1 MPALP
6 SSLRRP
12 LPLCLLLGALALA
25 AAVLGL
31 ATGPLA
37 ISGREILGS
46 FGLGAAPDPSL
57 AATVLQLRL
66 PRVLLGLLVGAAL
79 AVSGAAMQ
87 GVFRNP
93 LADPGLVGVSSG
105 AALAAVAAIV
115 LGASLG
121 LGTDSAWAGRWLLPL
136 ASFGGAALTTALV
149 SRLSQVDGA
158 TQPAQM
164 LLVGLAVNAI
174 SGAGIGLLAH
184 VASGP
189 ALRALTF
196 WMYGSLG
203 RVGWPEIA
211 VTAPVVLL
219 AVLLIP
225 LRGRELNALLLGEAE
240 AQHLGVD
247 VERLKRGLVLLV
259 LLAVGGAVALTGIIA
274 FVGLIVPQL
283 IRLWAGPDHRLLL
296 PASALLG
303 GALLTVADAA
313 ARTLAAPVELPIG
326 VLTALIGGPFFIAL
340 LLRLRGRGE
349 TL

>member
-1 MPALP
+1 MNPLL

-12 LPLCLLLGALALA
+12 LPLCLLLGLLALA
-25 AAVLGL
+25 AAGGGLAAGPIAIGGRQILGALGL
-31 ATGPLA
+31 GT
-37 ISGREILGS
+37 
-46 FGLGAAPDPSL
+46 APDPSI
-57 AATVLQLRL
+57 AAVIVQLRL
-66 PRVLLGLLVGAAL
+66 PRVALGLIVGAAL

-87 GVFRNP
+87 GIFRNP

-115 LGASLG
+115 LGASLD
-121 LGTDSAWAGRWLLPL
+121 LAWAGRWLLPL
-136 ASFGGAALTTALV
+136 ASFGGAALTTLLV
-149 SRLSQVDGA
+149 SRLSRVDGT

-184 VASGP
+184 IASGP

-211 VTAPVVLL
+211 ATAPLVLL
-219 AVLLIP
+219 ATLLIP

-240 AQHLGVD
+240 AAHLGVD
-247 VERLKRGLVLLV
+247 VERLKCWLVLLV
-259 LLAVGGAVALTGIIA
+259 LIAVGGSVALTGIIG
-274 FVGLIVPQL
+274 FVGLVVPQL

-303 GALLTVADAA
+303 GALLTVADTVARTAA
-313 ARTLAAPVELPIG
+313 APLELPIG

-349 TL
+349 TW

>member
-1 MPALP
+1 MPRPLAF
-6 SSLRRP
+6 LRRP
-12 LPLCLLLGALALA
+12 LPLCLLLGGLALLA
-25 AAVLGL
+25 ALGGL
-31 ATGPLA
+31 AAGPLD
-37 ISGREILGS
+37 ISVHDILGS
-46 FGLGAAPDPSL
+46 LRLGAAPDPSA
-57 AATVLQLRL
+57 AATILQLRL
-66 PRVLLGLLVGAAL
+66 PRVVLGLTVGAAL

-87 GVFRNP
+87 GIFRNP

-105 AALAAVAAIV
+105 AALAAVAVIV
-115 LGASLG
+115 LGVPLG
-121 LGTDSAWAGRWLLPL
+121 LAAPKLFISRWLLPL
-136 ASFGGAALTTALV
+136 ASFGGAALTTWLV
-149 SRLSQVDGA
+149 SRLSRVDGT

-164 LLVGLAVNAI
+164 LLVGLAINAI

-211 VTAPVVLL
+211 ATAPLVLL

-240 AQHLGVD
+240 AAHLGVD

-303 GALLTVADAA
+303 GALLTAADTA
-313 ARTLAAPVELPIG
+313 ARTLAAPLELPIG

-349 TL
+349 AW

>member
-1 MPALP
+1 MPAR
-6 SSLRRP
+6 LRSHLSRP
-12 LPLCLLLGALALA
+12 LPLCLLLAGLALLAAVAGLTTGALD
-25 AAVLGL
+25 LGVHQV
-31 ATGPLA
+31 
-37 ISGREILGS
+37 LGS
-46 FGLGAAPDPSL
+46 FGLGPAADP
-57 AATVLQLRL
+57 AATATILQLRL
-66 PRVLLGLLVGAAL
+66 PRVVLGLIVGAAL

-115 LGASLG
+115 LCAPLG
-121 LGTDSAWAGRWLLPL
+121 LAAGARWLLPL
-136 ASFGGAALTTALV
+136 ASFGGAALTTWLV
-149 SRLSQVDGA
+149 GRLSQVDGT

-184 VASGP
+184 IASGP

-203 RVGWPEIA
+203 RVGWAEIT
-211 VTAPVVLL
+211 VVAPVVLL

-240 AQHLGVD
+240 AGHLGVD
-247 VERLKRGLVLLV
+247 VERLKRTLVLLV

-283 IRLWAGPDHRLLL
+283 LRLWAGPDHRLLL

-303 GALLTVADAA
+303 GALLTAADTA
-313 ARTLAAPVELPIG
+313 ARSVAAPLELPIG
-326 VLTALIGGPFFIAL
+326 VLTALIGGPFFIFL

-349 TL
+349 AW

>member
-1 MPALP
+1 MNPLL

-12 LPLCLLLGALALA
+12 LPLCLLLGLLALA
-25 AAVLGL
+25 AAAGGL
-31 ATGPLA
+31 ASGPLA
-37 ISGREILGS
+37 IGGGDILGAL
-46 FGLGAAPDPSL
+46 GLGTAPDPTVS
-57 AATVLQLRL
+57 ATILQLRL
-66 PRVLLGLLVGAAL
+66 PRVLLGLIVGAAL

-87 GVFRNP
+87 GIFRNP

-115 LGASLG
+115 LGAALG
-121 LGTDSAWAGRWLLPL
+121 LGAAGRWLLPL
-136 ASFGGAALTTALV
+136 ASFGGAAVTTLLV
-149 SRLSQVDGA
+149 SRLSRVDGA

-164 LLVGLAVNAI
+164 LLVGLAVNAV
-174 SGAGIGLLAH
+174 SGAGIGLLANI
-184 VASGP
+184 ASGP

-203 RVGWPEIA
+203 RAGWPEIA
-211 VTAPVVLL
+211 LTAPVVLL
-219 AVLLIP
+219 ALLLIP

-240 AQHLGVD
+240 AAHMGVD
-247 VERLKRGLVLLV
+247 VERLKRWLVLLV

-274 FVGLIVPQL
+274 FIGLIVPQL

-303 GALLTVADAA
+303 GALLTVADTA
-313 ARTLAAPVELPIG
+313 ARTVAAPVELPIG

-349 TL
+349 TW

>member
-1 MPALP
+1 MPRLP
-6 SSLRRP
+6 TLLRRP
-12 LPLCLLLGALALA
+12 LPLCLLLGALALTA
-25 AAVLGL
+25 ALGGL
-31 ATGPLA
+31 AAGSLDIRGA
-37 ISGREILGS
+37 EILGS
-46 FGLGAAPDPSL
+46 FGLGPPPDPSV

-66 PRVLLGLLVGAAL
+66 PRVVLGLVVGAAL

-115 LGASLG
+115 LGTPLG
-121 LGTDSAWAGRWLLPL
+121 LSGRWLLPL
-136 ASFGGAALTTALV
+136 ASFAGAALTTWLV
-149 SRLSQVDGA
+149 SRLSRIDGA

-174 SGAGIGLLAH
+174 SGAAIGLLAH

-211 VTAPVVLL
+211 ATAPPVLL

-225 LRGRELNALLLGEAE
+225 RYGRELNALLLGEAE
-240 AQHLGVD
+240 AAHLGVD
-247 VERLKRGLVLLV
+247 VERLKRSLVLLV

-283 IRLWAGPDHRLLL
+283 LRLWAGPDHRLLL

-303 GALLTVADAA
+303 GALLTAADTA
-313 ARTLAAPVELPIG
+313 ARTVAAPLELPIG

-349 TL
+349 AW

>member
-1 MPALP
+1 MPRPPAL
-6 SSLRRP
+6 LRRP
-12 LPLCLLLGALALA
+12 LPLCLLLGGLALLA
-25 AAVLGL
+25 AFGGL
-31 ATGPLA
+31 AAGPLDIRLA
-37 ISGREILGS
+37 DILGS
-46 FGLGAAPDPSL
+46 LGLGPAPDPSA
-57 AATVLQLRL
+57 AATILQLRL
-66 PRVLLGLLVGAAL
+66 PRVLLGLTVGAAL

-105 AALAAVAAIV
+105 AALAAVAVIV
-115 LGASLG
+115 LGVPLG
-121 LGTDSAWAGRWLLPL
+121 LAASGRWLLPL
-136 ASFGGAALTTALV
+136 ASFAGAALTTWLV
-149 SRLSQVDGA
+149 SRLSQVDGT

-174 SGAGIGLLAH
+174 SGAGIGLLAP

-211 VTAPVVLL
+211 ATAPVVLL

-240 AQHLGVD
+240 AAHLGVD

-303 GALLTVADAA
+303 GALLTVADTA
-313 ARTLAAPVELPIG
+313 ARTLAAPLELPIG

-349 TL
+349 AW

>member
-1 MPALP
+1 
-6 SSLRRP
+6 
-12 LPLCLLLGALALA
+12 LCLLLGAAMLLA
-25 AAVLGL
+25 ALTGL
-31 ATGPLA
+31 AAGPLDICTA
-37 ISGREILGS
+37 DILGS
-46 FGLGAAPDPSL
+46 FGLGPAPDPSA
-57 AATVLQLRL
+57 AATILQLRL
-66 PRVLLGLLVGAAL
+66 PRVVLGLVVGSAL

-105 AALAAVAAIV
+105 AALAAVAVIV
-115 LGASLG
+115 LGESLAG
-121 LGTDSAWAGRWLLPL
+121 AWRWLLPL
-136 ASFGGAALTTALV
+136 ASFAGAACTTWLV
-149 SRLSQVDGA
+149 GRLSRVDGT

-184 VASGP
+184 LASGT

-211 VTAPVVLL
+211 ATAPVVLL

-240 AQHLGVD
+240 AAHLGVD
-247 VERLKRGLVLLV
+247 VERLKRVLVLLV

-303 GALLTVADAA
+303 GALLTLADTA
-313 ARTLAAPVELPIG
+313 ARTLAAPLELPIG
-326 VLTALIGGPFFIAL
+326 VLTALIGGPFFIFL

-349 TL
+349 AW

>member
-1 MPALP
+1 MNCLLPA
-6 SSLRRP
+6 LRRP
-12 LPLCLLLGALALA
+12 LPLCLLLGLLA
-25 AAVLGL
+25 AACAWLGL
-31 ATGPLA
+31 AAGVLE
-37 ISGREILGS
+37 ISPGAVLGS
-46 FGLGAAPDPSL
+46 LGLGPAPDPAI

-87 GVFRNP
+87 GIFRNP

-115 LGASLG
+115 LGAPFAG
-121 LGTDSAWAGRWLLPL
+121 LLPPRWLLPA
-136 ASFGGAALTTALV
+136 ASFVGAALSTWLV
-149 SRLSQVDGA
+149 SRLSRVDGA

-164 LLVGLAVNAI
+164 LLVGLAFNAI
-174 SGAGIGLLAH
+174 SGAGIGLLANI
-184 VASGP
+184 ASGP

-203 RVGWPEIA
+203 RAGWPEIA
-211 VTAPVVLL
+211 VAAPPVML

-225 LRGRELNALLLGEAE
+225 LRARELNALLLGEAE
-240 AQHLGVD
+240 AGHIGVD
-247 VERLKRGLVLLV
+247 VERLKRWLVLLV

-283 IRLWAGPDHRLLL
+283 IRLWAGPDHRLVL

-303 GALLTVADAA
+303 GALLTVADTA
-313 ARTLAAPVELPIG
+313 ARTVAAPVELPIG
-326 VLTALIGGPFFIAL
+326 VLTALLGGPFFIAL

>member
-1 MPALP
+1 MPRLP
-6 SSLRRP
+6 ALRRP
-12 LPLCLLLGALALA
+12 LPLCLLLGALALLA
-25 AAVLGL
+25 ALGGL
-31 ATGPLA
+31 AAGPLDIGA
-37 ISGREILGS
+37 AELLGS
-46 FGLGAAPDPSL
+46 FGLGPAADPSA
-57 AATVLQLRL
+57 AATILQLRL
-66 PRVLLGLLVGAAL
+66 PRVVLGLIIGAAL

-105 AALAAVAAIV
+105 AALAAVAVIV
-115 LGASLG
+115 LG
-121 LGTDSAWAGRWLLPL
+121 TPAGRWQLPL
-136 ASFGGAALTTALV
+136 ASFAGAALTTWLV
-149 SRLSQVDGA
+149 SRLSRVDGA
-158 TQPAQM
+158 TQPSQM

-174 SGAGIGLLAH
+174 SGAAIGLLAH
-184 VASGP
+184 IASGP

-211 VTAPVVLL
+211 ATAPLVLL

-240 AQHLGVD
+240 AAQVGVD

-303 GALLTVADAA
+303 GALLTAADTA
-313 ARTLAAPVELPIG
+313 ARTVAAPLELPIG
-326 VLTALIGGPFFIAL
+326 VLTALIGGPFFIVL

-349 TL
+349 AW

>member
-1 MPALP
+1 MNPLL

-12 LPLCLLLGALALA
+12 LPLCLLLGLLALA
-25 AAVLGL
+25 AAVGGL
-31 ATGPLA
+31 ASGPLA
-37 ISGREILGS
+37 IGGGDILGAL
-46 FGLGAAPDPSL
+46 GLGAAPDPTVS
-57 AATVLQLRL
+57 ATILQLRL
-66 PRVLLGLLVGAAL
+66 PRVLLGLIVGAAL

-87 GVFRNP
+87 GIFRNP

-115 LGASLG
+115 LGGALGNTLG
-121 LGTDSAWAGRWLLPL
+121 LGAAGRWLLPL
-136 ASFGGAALTTALV
+136 ASFGGAALTTLLV
-149 SRLSQVDGA
+149 SRLSRVDGA

-164 LLVGLAVNAI
+164 LLVGLAVNAV
-174 SGAGIGLLAH
+174 SGAGIGLLANI
-184 VASGP
+184 ASGP

-203 RVGWPEIA
+203 RAGWPEIA
-211 VTAPVVLL
+211 LTAPVVLL
-219 AVLLIP
+219 ALLLIP

-240 AQHLGVD
+240 AAHMGVD
-247 VERLKRGLVLLV
+247 VERLKRWLVLLV

-274 FVGLIVPQL
+274 FIGLIVPQL

-303 GALLTVADAA
+303 GALLTVADTA
-313 ARTLAAPVELPIG
+313 ARTVAAPVELPIG

-349 TL
+349 TW

>member
-1 MPALP
+1 MNPLL

-12 LPLCLLLGALALA
+12 LPLCLLLGLLALA
-25 AAVLGL
+25 AAVGGL
-31 ATGPLA
+31 ASGPLA
-37 ISGREILGS
+37 IGGGDILGAL
-46 FGLGAAPDPSL
+46 GLGAAPDPTVS
-57 AATVLQLRL
+57 ATILQLRL
-66 PRVLLGLLVGAAL
+66 PRVLLGLIVGAAL

-87 GVFRNP
+87 GIFRNP

-115 LGASLG
+115 LGGALGNTLG
-121 LGTDSAWAGRWLLPL
+121 LGAAGRWLLPL
-136 ASFGGAALTTALV
+136 ASFGGAALTTLLV
-149 SRLSQVDGA
+149 SRLSRVDGA

-164 LLVGLAVNAI
+164 LLVGLAVNAV
-174 SGAGIGLLAH
+174 SGAGIGLLANI
-184 VASGP
+184 ASGP

-203 RVGWPEIA
+203 RAGWPEIA

-219 AVLLIP
+219 ALLLIP

-240 AQHLGVD
+240 AAHLGVD
-247 VERLKRGLVLLV
+247 VERLKRWLVLLV

-274 FVGLIVPQL
+274 FIGLIVPQL

-303 GALLTVADAA
+303 GALLTVADTA
-313 ARTLAAPVELPIG
+313 ARTVAAPVELPIG

-349 TL
+349 TW

>member
-1 MPALP
+1 MNPLL

-12 LPLCLLLGALALA
+12 LPLCLLLGLLALA
-25 AAVLGL
+25 AAVGGL
-31 ATGPLA
+31 ASGPLA
-37 ISGREILGS
+37 IGGGDILGAL
-46 FGLGAAPDPSL
+46 GLGAAPDPTVS
-57 AATVLQLRL
+57 ATILQLRL
-66 PRVLLGLLVGAAL
+66 PRVLLGLIVGAAL

-87 GVFRNP
+87 GIFRNP

-115 LGASLG
+115 LGGALGNTLG
-121 LGTDSAWAGRWLLPL
+121 LGAAGRWLLPL
-136 ASFGGAALTTALV
+136 ASFGGAALTTLLV
-149 SRLSQVDGA
+149 SRLSRVDGA

-164 LLVGLAVNAI
+164 LLVGLAVNAV
-174 SGAGIGLLAH
+174 SGAGIGLLANI
-184 VASGP
+184 ASGP

-203 RVGWPEIA
+203 RAGWPEIA

-219 AVLLIP
+219 ALLLIP

-240 AQHLGVD
+240 AAHMGVD
-247 VERLKRGLVLLV
+247 VERLKRWLVLLV

-274 FVGLIVPQL
+274 FIGLIVPQL

-303 GALLTVADAA
+303 GALLTVADTA
-313 ARTLAAPVELPIG
+313 ARTVAAPVELPIG

-349 TL
+349 TW

>member
-1 MPALP
+1 MTRLL

-12 LPLCLLLGALALA
+12 LPLCLLLGLLALA
-25 AAVLGL
+25 AAASGL
-31 ATGPLA
+31 ASGPLA
-37 ISGREILGS
+37 ISGTDVLGAL
-46 FGLGAAPDPSL
+46 GLGPAPDSTVS
-57 AATVLQLRL
+57 ATILQLRL
-66 PRVLLGLLVGAAL
+66 PRVALGLIVGAAL

-105 AALAAVAAIV
+105 AALAAVATIV
-115 LGASLG
+115 LGAPLG
-121 LGTDSAWAGRWLLPL
+121 LAFAGRWLLPL
-136 ASFGGAALTTALV
+136 ASFGGAAVTTLVV
-149 SRLSQVDGA
+149 SRLSRVDGT

-184 VASGP
+184 LASGP

-211 VTAPVVLL
+211 ATAPIVVL

-225 LRGRELNALLLGEAE
+225 LQGRELNALLLGEAE
-240 AQHLGVD
+240 AAHMGVD
-247 VERLKRGLVLLV
+247 VERLKRWLVLLV

-303 GALLTVADAA
+303 GTLLTVADTV
-313 ARTLAAPVELPIG
+313 ARTVAAPIELPIG
-326 VLTALIGGPFFIAL
+326 VLTALIGGPFFITL

-349 TL
+349 TW

>member
-1 MPALP
+1 MPASTL
-6 SSLRRP
+6 LHRP
-12 LPLCLLLGALALA
+12 LPLCLLLGALALLA
-25 AAVLGL
+25 ALTGLAVGPLHLGL
-31 ATGPLA
+31 
-37 ISGREILGS
+37 RDVLGS
-46 FGLGAAPDPSL
+46 FGLGPAPDPSA
-57 AATVLQLRL
+57 AATILQLRL
-66 PRVLLGLLVGAAL
+66 PRVALGLIVGAAL

-105 AALAAVAAIV
+105 AALAAVAVIV
-115 LGASLG
+115 LGAPLG
-121 LGTDSAWAGRWLLPL
+121 LAGAGRWLLPL
-136 ASFGGAALTTALV
+136 ASFGGAALATWLV
-149 SRLSQVDGA
+149 ARLSRVDGT
-158 TQPAQM
+158 TQAAQM

-184 VASGP
+184 IASGP

-203 RVGWPEIA
+203 RAGWPEIA
-211 VTAPVVLL
+211 ATAPVVTL
-219 AVLLIP
+219 ALLLIP

-240 AQHLGVD
+240 AAHLGVD
-247 VERLKRGLVLLV
+247 VERLKRALVLLV
-259 LLAVGGAVALTGIIA
+259 LLAVGGAVALSGIIA

-303 GALLTVADAA
+303 GVLLTLADTA
-313 ARTLAAPVELPIG
+313 ARTLAAPLELPIG
-326 VLTALIGGPFFIAL
+326 VLTALIGGPFFIFL

-349 TL
+349 AW